1 MQNISL
7 VTVLTPATLLKRE
20 SNTGTECVLLNI
32 PKVLGTAFFMEQF
45 RWLLLIMFQ
54 YQKIIFK
61 EES

>member
-1 MQNISL
+1 MQKISL
-7 VTVLTPATLLKRE
+7 VTVLTPATLLTRE
-20 SNTGTECVLLNI
+20 SNTGTKCVLLNI

-45 RWLLLIMFQ
+45 WWLLLIMFQ